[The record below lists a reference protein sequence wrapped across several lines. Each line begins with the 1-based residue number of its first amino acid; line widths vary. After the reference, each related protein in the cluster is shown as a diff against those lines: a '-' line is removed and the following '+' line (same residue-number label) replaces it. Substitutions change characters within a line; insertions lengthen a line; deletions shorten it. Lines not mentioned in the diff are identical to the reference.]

1 MSFDVFLNSIGGFSL
16 FSRSGVG
23 PEMSSDFEYRRLA
36 TAYLDLAK
44 RTGVPADKTRLAR
57 IAEAWLDLADRV
69 TRNRG
74 KAKRGNVD
82 PVEHP
87 TVSGTTVG
95 SATLGS
101 TIGTSNRAPAFAPSR
116 RHAGLGRFDTE
127 MQ

>member
-1 MSFDVFLNSIGGFSL
+1 MSFDVFPNSIGGFSL

-69 TRNRG
+69 ARNLG

-87 TVSGTTVG
+87 TVSGTTVASTTVG
-95 SATLGS
+95 SA
-101 TIGTSNRAPAFAPSR
+101 IGTGQQCARFLSYSAPC
-116 RHAGLGRFDTE
+116 GLGTVRH
-127 MQ
+127 

>member
-1 MSFDVFLNSIGGFSL
+1 
-16 FSRSGVG
+16 
-23 PEMSSDFEYRRLA
+23 MSSDFEYRRLA

-44 RTGVPADKTRLAR
+44 RTGVPADKTRLLR

-82 PVEHP
+82 PVEDP
-87 TVSGTTVG
+87 TVSGTTVGSATLG

>member
-1 MSFDVFLNSIGGFSL
+1 MSFDVFPNSIGGFSL

-44 RTGVPADKTRLAR
+44 RTGVPADKTRLLR

-87 TVSGTTVG
+87 TVSGTTVASTTVG
-95 SATLGS
+95 SA
-101 TIGTSNRAPAFAPSR
+101 IGTGNSAPAFAPTR
-116 RHAGLGRFDTE
+116 RHAGLGRFDTG

>member
-1 MSFDVFLNSIGGFSL
+1 
-16 FSRSGVG
+16 
-23 PEMSSDFEYRRLA
+23 MSSDFEYRRLA

-44 RTGVPADKTRLAR
+44 RTGVPADKTQLLR

-82 PVEHP
+82 PVEDP
-87 TVSGTTVG
+87 TVSGATLG